1 MNTALNDVRLYR
13 VEMLHLLWGLLPLL
27 GLLYWA
33 ARSRQE
39 ALRSFADSPTLQRLR
54 PAISS
59 ARRRGKEA
67 LLVLGVAAVIV
78 GLARP
83 AWNPVDEEIMRR
95 GRDVVFV
102 LDVSRSMLAQDLAPN
117 RLERAK
123 LAIGDAIERLS
134 GDRVG
139 LVAFAGAASVKC
151 PLTSD
156 YGFFR
161 MALEDLSPDSVPVGG
176 TMIGDALR
184 KTLSDVFDGDQT
196 EYRDVVLI
204 TDGEDHDSFPLEAAQ
219 AVGAAGIRLI
229 AIGLGDENVGR
240 RIPMSNERGER
251 VFMQYDGAEV
261 WSRLDAAT
269 LRRMAAE
276 TPGGRYLNV
285 ATGAI
290 DFGDVYRQLIL
301 SASRRDIDVQ
311 TVQRYQEKFQIFL
324 ALGFFLLC
332 GEMVVRERSS

>member
-1 MNTALNDVRLYR
+1 MNLGWNDVRLYR
-13 VEMLHLLWGLLPLL
+13 VEMLHLLWGLIPLVAL
-27 GLLYWA
+27 FYWA
-33 ARSRQE
+33 AVNRQK
-39 ALRSFADSPTLQRLR
+39 ALRAFADSPTLARLR
-54 PAISS
+54 PPISRL
-59 ARRRGKEA
+59 RRRGKEA
-67 LLVLGVAAVIV
+67 MVLAGLAAVIV
-78 GLARP
+78 ALARP
-83 AWNPVDEEIMRR
+83 AWNPVDEQIFRR

-102 LDVSRSMLAQDLAPN
+102 LDVSRSMLAEDLAPN

-123 LAIGDAIERLS
+123 LAITDAIGKLS

-161 MALEDLSPDSVPVGG
+161 MALEDLSPESVPVGG

-184 KTLSDVFDGDQT
+184 KTLSEVLDGDQT

-204 TDGEDHDSFPLEAAQ
+204 TDGEDHDSFPLEAARDL
-219 AVGAAGIRLI
+219 GEAGVRLI

-240 RIPMSNERGER
+240 RIPMSNARGET
-251 VFMQYDGAEV
+251 VFLTYNGDEV
-261 WSRLDAAT
+261 WSRLDADT

-301 SASRRDIDVQ
+301 SAARRDIDVQ
-311 TVQRYQEKFQIFL
+311 TIQRYQEKFQIFL